1 MNVKSSHQKG
11 ENLMET
17 TLTTNRR
24 PFTTEARVRREV
36 ENAVE
41 SILDRWATGDTAAE
55 TAVYIE
61 KLRLTAAHL
70 RTEVQAIEEL
80 ADEAAQ

>member
-1 MNVKSSHQKG
+1 
-11 ENLMET
+11 MET

>member
-1 MNVKSSHQKG
+1 MNAKSSHQKG

-41 SILDRWATGDTAAE
+41 SILDRWATGDTAA
-55 TAVYIE
+55 
-61 KLRLTAAHL
+61 
-70 RTEVQAIEEL
+70 
-80 ADEAAQ
+80 